1 MAGNTDKNIIRIG
14 RVSSV
19 NYAAGTVRV
28 TYSDQDSTVTK
39 EIPTLSDQYL
49 LPAIGDMV
57 VVAHLSNGSEG
68 GVVLGKFFNAFNK
81 PSQTGS
87 GVFRK
92 EFTNVPGQAYAA
104 YDPATGTLSIKPGQL
119 LQLLGSVA
127 MNVAAGT
134 ITLRCKS
141 LNIVADSGSITIGG
155 KKLD

>member
-1 MAGNTDKNIIRIG
+1 MADKNIIRIG

-19 NYAAGTVRV
+19 NYAAGTIRV

-57 VVAHLSNGSEG
+57 AVAHLSNGSEG

-81 PSQTGS
+81 PSQTGA

-92 EFTNVPGQAYAA
+92 ELTNVQGQAYAA

-127 MNVAAGT
+127 MNVATGSVT
-134 ITLRCKS
+134 IHCKS
-141 LNIVADSGSITIGG
+141 LNIVADSGGITIGG